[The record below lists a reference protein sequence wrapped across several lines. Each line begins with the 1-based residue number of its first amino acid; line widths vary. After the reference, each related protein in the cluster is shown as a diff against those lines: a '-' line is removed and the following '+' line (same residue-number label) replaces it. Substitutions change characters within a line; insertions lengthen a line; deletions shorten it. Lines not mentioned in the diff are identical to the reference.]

1 MVAAIVLLSVMS
13 TALFAAVGLVER
25 ALLPWR
31 KYSTV
36 TNS

>member
-1 MVAAIVLLSVMS
+1 MS
-13 TALFAAVGLVER
+13 TGLFATVGLVER

-36 TNS
+36 ADS